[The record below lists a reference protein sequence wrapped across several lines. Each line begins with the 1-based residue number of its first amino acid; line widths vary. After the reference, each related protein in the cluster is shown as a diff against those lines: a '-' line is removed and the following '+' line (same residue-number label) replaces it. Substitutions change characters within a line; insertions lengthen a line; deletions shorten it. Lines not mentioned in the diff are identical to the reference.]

1 MKFNKTTDRTD
12 ILIAKFRQQMKRL
25 NLTVEKLYKVYDPK
39 DLRYVFKNDFID
51 TSLLMGLE
59 FAEDELLKIFETFC
73 KQGEKEDS

>member
-25 NLTVEKLYKVYDPK
+25 SLTVEKLYKVYDPK

-51 TSLLMGLE
+51 TS
-59 FAEDELLKIFETFC
+59 
-73 KQGEKEDS
+73 